1 MDASRRRFLSLGFVV
16 ALAGCA
22 STETVKQSEGQGA
35 NRIYEH
41 GFEPVFD
48 AALAAAKS
56 RKLEVVESDRTS
68 GKLVLSH
75 GVTLWSWGERIA
87 LFVRPVAPQ
96 RTRVEIVSRPV
107 LAPLNFPPD
116 WDRILLEEID
126 SRLRG
131 GG

>member
-1 MDASRRRFLSLGFVV
+1 MDASRRRFLSLGFV
-16 ALAGCA
+16 LAAVGCA
-22 STETVKQSEGQGA
+22 STETVRQSEGQGTH
-35 NRIYEH
+35 RIYER

-56 RKLEVVESDRTS
+56 RKLEVVESDRAS

-96 RTRVEIVSRPV
+96 RTQVEIVSRPV

-126 SRLRG
+126 ARLRSG
-131 GG
+131 G